1 VGRFENSMALAKAS
15 WQVLK
20 DDKKLTLLP
29 LLSGIATLVV
39 AASFLVPAAVLSHD
53 SSGGGY
59 NAGPVTWI
67 LAALGY
73 LVAAYVVVFFNA
85 ALVYAADAKLHGA
98 NVSIGDA
105 LRFAASRSAVLLPWA
120 VVSATVSIVLRMV
133 RERGGILGAIVG
145 TVAGIAWSLVTFLV
159 LPVLVVEGIGPFQAV
174 KRSAELFK
182 RTWGEQVVA
191 NFGIGLVALLAIL
204 AGLVPTLLLV
214 AIGGPAAVV
223 GIVAF
228 VLWVIT
234 VSLVSSALTGI
245 LCMALYRYA
254 TDGNVPGF
262 DTTQLNRA
270 FRPKNRRGFLN

>member
-1 VGRFENSMALAKAS
+1 MGRFENSMALAKAS

-20 DDKKLTLLP
+20 DDKKLALLP
-29 LLSGIATLVV
+29 LISGLVTLLV
-39 AASFLVPAAVLSHD
+39 AVSFLVPAAVLAHD
-53 SSGGGY
+53 SSGGGW
-59 NAGPVTWI
+59 NAGPVSWI
-67 LAALGY
+67 LGALGY

-98 NVSIGDA
+98 TVSIGDA
-105 LRFAASRSAVLLPWA
+105 LRFAASRSHVLLPWA
-120 VVSATVSIVLRMV
+120 IVSATVSIILRAI
-133 RERGGILGAIVG
+133 RERGGIFGAIVG
-145 TVAGIAWSLVTFLV
+145 TIAGIAWSLVTFLV
-159 LPVLVVEGIGPFQAV
+159 LPVLVVEGLGPFQAV

-191 NFGIGLVALLAIL
+191 NFGIGLIALLAIIV
-204 AGLVPTLLLV
+204 GLLPTMLLV
-214 AIGGPAAVV
+214 AVGGPVAVI

-254 TDGNVPGF
+254 TEGKVPGF
-262 DTTQLNRA
+262 DTTQLNGA
-270 FRPKNRRGFLN
+270 FRPKSQRGFLN